1 MHLLLPRRESNYDI
15 QKDKQQRQIDAE
27 NSTVRRRLQEAALSE
42 AMSAPGRCKRQLLAM
57 SLARATTTQPSSRV
71 ERPSSSGYR
80 GGGAAHN
87 RSASLPPQP
96 RSSSFGPASY
106 GKPVLPPYIPVRSLS
121 EFLSSKEEKASSSAG
136 RRAAKEEGEIKPCDD
151 HSGISSV
158 TTGELSVE
166 DDCVKVNH
174 NPKQER
180 KVDKSLLDSPNSTAP
195 NDDGAKVQRG
205 QPRPAMPSF
214 NDACSSNNASTV
226 MGIST
231 PNDYRSDLLYP
242 MATVDMDEGLSEHRQ
257 SPERS
262 QSSSPKGLSEHRQ
275 SPEHSKSSSPA
286 SQQLSSCPASEQQ
299 LLEPADSPVDAPSN
313 LLRRTTAASP
323 DISLAGMCHLPR
335 LLYNSRCITMG
346 ANDVLE
352 TKDAKAHNR
361 SILKPKKSS
370 ASSSS
375 PKKNNCTNDA
385 ASPEVEGCAC
395 NDIKAEEGEKIH
407 ECKNSE
413 TSTSAETVSSDEDA
427 ELLASNEGSNHNDS
441 FRLVTG
447 DEGNT
452 NEIIGAIH
460 GVPKES
466 ENDQLYTDPNPE
478 RPSTPRTA
486 ILEQQGWSHHHR
498 FARHRSIP
506 TEQITIVPLNH
517 VSAAVVVNTGG
528 GGGMNG
534 RHNHGMVDSC
544 SAKDLVELRALMD
557 ELPEYREWKAHAAK
571 SLENAHTGSK
581 EVEELR
587 ISWLEASEEVTRL
600 RAEGEKLHLNME
612 LLKCHLESEVLE
624 WKTAAEKAVTESSKE
639 IATLSMN
646 DMEMRA
652 ENERL
657 SVVVDTLT
665 NKLES
670 MLHLAD
676 RQRALAEEEARG
688 LHVLLQ
694 ADITRLEGKLEESK
708 RSNDAKDKTLI
719 DLREQLTLKENQQ
732 SLQVEKTLRVR
743 DEEVSSLKSEL
754 ANMAMRTSTLQ
765 ATIDAANL
773 ARDVMTNELTVHKL
787 VDARLK
793 EEIDAH
799 TSCKE
804 RLEATTCENQML
816 QEQLDAQ
823 ESAVQELKAIMKM
836 DEHEVEHELEQL
848 KATNGQLEYEVMQAQ
863 NLIRKVEASMKQKE
877 EEGVLLKASVKD
889 LSLKGKELSMILI
902 DLCDWKSNAEET
914 LAEKTKLI
922 DQLVSKLSCQA
933 AESSNIETNL
943 QSNIHTLQ
951 SVVKA
956 DSDERN
962 KLNEELAA
970 AKEKNFAQTIEISDF
985 QLRLVAIEE
994 ASQPLENV
1002 LRDKSEEVT
1011 WLKTEIMNISK
1022 DASKAQA
1029 QLEDKVQTLSR
1040 ELSEIKA
1047 LKFKADQDLETAAT
1061 TTKAL
1066 QEAVSSSWASH
1077 DETAPQ
1083 LESTICVCKDDMN
1096 LQAAELS
1103 LLKDKLENKTQQLL
1117 MLQQAMVNEKNN
1129 QAEVECKISEREKQ
1143 MEIYMEQAES
1153 LQEELASLKGRLAFE
1168 QESKSKDLAE
1178 AALAEQK
1185 LLSEINSLTM
1195 MAETGRIER
1204 EDVSRQLKD
1213 NLESHAQQVLM
1224 LQQITVNERDEA
1236 MVKSA
1241 NIQAE
1246 LERKISEREKQAGMS
1261 KEQVESLHEELAVLK
1276 GRLAL
1281 EQESNSKDLAE
1292 AALTVQK
1299 MQLEISSLT
1308 MMVETGRVESEKISA
1323 EMTDLRGQLQ
1333 AAKDSHETEAA
1344 KAKYGSIQIEF
1355 ERAINQKRM
1364 EMFAAQAEEEATDL
1378 KDQLLREQALSK
1390 KHMDM
1395 HDAKAILLEEIKVM
1409 WAASKEELIDIK
1421 ELLLCEKEINMQHL
1435 EMSKEQTTLLEEM
1448 QVKCSVS
1455 DEELIHLKDQLLREQ
1470 ESKHE
1475 DAESF
1480 ARILM
1485 TKEDYTQ
1492 DLDIQLKAITEE
1504 MSSLQGKLEHNSI
1517 EHDRE
1522 INAAKDD
1529 IALKSAEVAILSA
1542 SVKRLEDELQET
1554 VESFNKKLMKER
1566 GPRLDESRQTSATLC
1581 AKEKEIVQLRY
1592 HLKASVT
1599 QARKIQDA
1607 FDCANLMFESKTT
1620 EIAELK
1626 ENIKA
1631 NNQELEEM
1639 NIKIS
1644 TLERQNKEKQELI
1657 LDKET
1662 EISFLSGECEQL
1674 NQLMEDLETE
1684 NDEMTETMTNMEQ
1697 KYAAIYRE
1705 KLSHLE
1711 QESLAIV
1718 KERELLKMD
1727 STSKLKVISDL
1738 ISTHNELLEKMND
1751 VSLSRE
1757 ELERNMETIKEEKMT
1772 SEILAQRIIELESDL
1787 EHLGDKY
1794 QVAKRSLAGM
1804 EEALMVSCLLF
1815 NNYEMI
1821 SRILIEHY
1829 FILALYAN
1837 SGG

>member
-1 MHLLLPRRESNYDI
+1 M
-15 QKDKQQRQIDAE
+15 
-27 NSTVRRRLQEAALSE
+27 RRRLHEAALSE

-57 SLARATTTQPSSRV
+57 SLARATTTQSSCA
-71 ERPSSSGYR
+71 ERPSSGHR
-80 GGGAAHN
+80 GGAAH

-106 GKPVLPPYIPVRSLS
+106 GTPVLPPYIPVQSLS
-121 EFLSSKEEKASSSAG
+121 EFLSSKEEKAASSAG
-136 RRAAKEEGEIKPCDD
+136 RRAAKEEGEIKPSDD
-151 HSGISSV
+151 YSGISSV
-158 TTGELSVE
+158 TTAELSVE

-180 KVDKSLLDSPNSTAP
+180 KVYESLLDSPNSTAP
-195 NDDGAKVQRG
+195 NDDGAKVLQPG
-205 QPRPAMPSF
+205 QMCPAMPSS
-214 NDACSSNNASTV
+214 NDACGSNYASTV

-242 MATVDMDEGLSEHRQ
+242 MATVDMDEGLISEHRQ

-262 QSSSPKGLSEHRQ
+262 QSSSPKGLGEHRQ

-313 LLRRTTAASP
+313 MLRRTTGASP

-335 LLYNSRCITMG
+335 LLYNSRCITMS

-352 TKDAKAHNR
+352 TKDAKTQSS

-385 ASPEVEGCAC
+385 ASPEVDGYAC
-395 NDIKAEEGEKIH
+395 IDIKAEEGEEFN

-427 ELLASNEGSNHNDS
+427 ELLASNEGSSDDNS
-441 FRLVTG
+441 FRLDTG

-452 NEIIGAIH
+452 KEIIGAIH

-466 ENDQLYTDPNPE
+466 EHDQLYTDPNPE

-486 ILEQQGWSHHHR
+486 ILEEQGWSHHHR

-534 RHNHGMVDSC
+534 RHNHGMVGSC

-557 ELPEYREWKAHAAK
+557 ELTEYREWKAHAAK
-571 SLENAHTGSK
+571 SLENARTGSK

-600 RAEGEKLHLNME
+600 RAEGEKLHMDME
-612 LLKCHLESEVLE
+612 LLKCHLESEVVE
-624 WKTAAEKAVTESSKE
+624 WKTAAEKAVIESSKE

-670 MLHLAD
+670 MLHLED

-719 DLREQLTLKENQQ
+719 DLREKLTLKENQQ

-787 VDARLK
+787 ADARLK

-823 ESAVQELKAIMKM
+823 DSAVQELQAMMKM
-836 DEHEVEHELEQL
+836 DEDEVEHELEQL
-848 KATNGQLEYEVMQAQ
+848 KATTNGQLEDEILQTQ
-863 NLIRKVEASMKQKE
+863 NLIRMVEASMKQKE

-889 LSLKGKELSMILI
+889 LSLKGKELSMCLI

-914 LAEKTKLI
+914 MAEKTKLI
-922 DQLVSKLSCQA
+922 DQLDSKLSCQA
-933 AESSNIETNL
+933 AEI
-943 QSNIHTLQ
+943 
-951 SVVKA
+951 
-956 DSDERN
+956 
-962 KLNEELAA
+962 
-970 AKEKNFAQTIEISDF
+970 
-985 QLRLVAIEE
+985 
-994 ASQPLENV
+994 
-1002 LRDKSEEVT
+1002 
-1011 WLKTEIMNISK
+1011 
-1022 DASKAQA
+1022 
-1029 QLEDKVQTLSR
+1029 
-1040 ELSEIKA
+1040 
-1047 LKFKADQDLETAAT
+1047 
-1061 TTKAL
+1061 
-1066 QEAVSSSWASH
+1066 
-1077 DETAPQ
+1077 
-1083 LESTICVCKDDMN
+1083 
-1096 LQAAELS
+1096 
-1103 LLKDKLENKTQQLL
+1103 ENKTQQVL
-1117 MLQQAMVNEKNN
+1117 MLQQAMVNEKNYL
-1129 QAEVECKISEREKQ
+1129 AEVECKISEREKQ

-1195 MAETGRIER
+1195 MVETGRIES
-1204 EDVSRQLKD
+1204 EEVKD

-1224 LQQITVNERDEA
+1224 LQQMMINERDEA
-1236 MVKSA
+1236 KVKSA

-1246 LERKISEREKQAGMS
+1246 LERKISEREKQVGMS

-1299 MQLEISSLT
+1299 MQLEIYSLT
-1308 MMVETGRVESEKISA
+1308 MMVEAGRVESEKISA

-1333 AAKDSHETEAA
+1333 AAKDSSETEAA

-1355 ERAINQKRM
+1355 ERTINQKRM
-1364 EMFAAQAEEEATDL
+1364 EMFTAQAEEESTDL
-1378 KDQLLREQALSK
+1378 KDQLHREQALSK
-1390 KHMDM
+1390 KRMEM
-1395 HDAKAILLEEIKVM
+1395 HDAKAILLEEIQLM
-1409 WAASKEELIDIK
+1409 WAASNEELIDVK
-1421 ELLLCEKEINMQHL
+1421 DQLLCEKEIGMQHL
-1435 EMSKEQTTLLEEM
+1435 QMSKAQTILLEEM
-1448 QVKCSVS
+1448 KVKCAVS
-1455 DEELIHLKDQLLREQ
+1455 YEELIHLKDQLLREQ

-1485 TKEDYTQ
+1485 TKEDHIQ
-1492 DLDIQLKAITEE
+1492 DLDLKLKAITED
-1504 MSSLQGKLEHNSI
+1504 MISLQGKLEHNSI

-1522 INAAKDD
+1522 INA
-1529 IALKSAEVAILSA
+1529 KSAEVAILSA

-1566 GPRLDESRQTSATLC
+1566 RPRLDDCRQTSAALF
-1581 AKEKEIVQLRY
+1581 AKEKEIVQLQD
-1592 HLKASVT
+1592 HLKVSVA

-1631 NNQELEEM
+1631 NNQELEKM
-1639 NIKIS
+1639 NIQIS

-1657 LDKET
+1657 IDKET

-1684 NDEMTETMTNMEQ
+1684 NDEMTETMTNMEH
-1697 KYAAIYRE
+1697 KYDAIYRE

-1711 QESLAIV
+1711 QESSVIV

-1757 ELERNMETIKEEKMT
+1757 ELERNMEMIQQEKMT
-1772 SEILAQRIIELESDL
+1772 SEILAQRIIQLESDL
-1787 EHLGDKY
+1787 EHLGVKY
-1794 QVAKRSLAGM
+1794 QIAKRSLAGM

-1821 SRILIEHY
+1821 SRILIDHY
-1829 FILALYAN
+1829 LILALYVN